1 MLVIRSNSVLK
12 TYNIIRTITL
22 INILFLILIDYLMF
36 KQLYKKYFP
45 VILFPQ
51 KPINT
56 LLLIIRPALMVTFAS
71 LLQVGASGAPDWG
84 SYYKLGQP
92 LLQNRSAIT
101 NWGKMY
107 YKLEQVLQIRAII
120 INWDRTSNTFSSAV
134 KYFHKTFDLRC

>member
-1 MLVIRSNSVLK
+1 MLVIRSNSLLK

-36 KQLYKKYFP
+36 KQLCKKYFP

-56 LLLIIRPALMVTFAS
+56 RLLIIRPALMVTFAS
-71 LLQVGASGAPDWG
+71 LLQVGASGSPDWG

-92 LLQNRSAIT
+92 LLQNRSAIQIGAKCIT
-101 NWGKMY
+101 SWSRY
-107 YKLEQVLQIRAII
+107 YKLEQL
-120 INWDRTSNTFSSAV
+120 
-134 KYFHKTFDLRC
+134 L